1 MPFFYYYYHYDY
13 IKKKTQEGLKIKE
26 FLKNR

>member
-13 IKKKTQEGLKIKE
+13 IKKTQEGLKIKE
-26 FLKNR
+26 FFKNR